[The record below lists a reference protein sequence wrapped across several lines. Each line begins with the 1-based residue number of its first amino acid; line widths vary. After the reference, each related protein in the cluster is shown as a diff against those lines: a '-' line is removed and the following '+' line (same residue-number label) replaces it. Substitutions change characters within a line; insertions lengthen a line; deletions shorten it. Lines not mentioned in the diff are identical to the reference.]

1 MPRKSG
7 VGALATL
14 LILVAAAPAYA
25 DADETAAGAASDPF
39 AAASISGVTFGAA
52 GGLSTFV
59 ADAGSRL
66 KSRSP
71 ASLQAYGGYRFSN
84 GLSPEL
90 AFFST
95 SSVMALSP
103 GLRWWLPV
111 DGRLRPWIA
120 AHTGVDHV
128 TFTSSDTENGY
139 TYWSVDAGAGLDV
152 MLAHAVSVGFGCDW
166 SYANALNPSRA
177 QPAPAGSVAP
187 PEPSNALS
195 WITLRAGLG
204 VVL

>member
-1 MPRKSG
+1 MARNSG

-14 LILVAAAPAYA
+14 LILVAPGPAQ
-25 DADETAAGAASDPF
+25 ADETAGGGASDPF
-39 AAASISGVTFGAA
+39 AAARISGVTLGAA

-66 KSRSP
+66 MSRSP
-71 ASLQAYGGYRFSN
+71 ASVQAYGGYRFSN

-95 SSVMALSP
+95 SSVVALSP

-111 DGRLRPWIA
+111 DGRLRPWVA
-120 AHTGVDHV
+120 AHAGVDHV
-128 TFTSSDTENGY
+128 TLTSSDTEDGY

-152 MLAHAVSVGFGCDW
+152 MLTHAVSVGIGGDW
-166 SYANALNPSRA
+166 SYANALNPPRA

-195 WITLRAGLG
+195 WVTLRAGLG